1 MRDLFYSFLEDHV
14 ELYFTDRELFLKEL
28 DIFLDSSYKKGLVGW
43 DYFFIPKSGDIFT
56 SDNNR
61 IFGQSEY
68 DDIHIIMNLD
78 AYPNKLECGISEL
91 TAVWRDKKI
100 KSILNEKF

>member
-14 ELYFTDRELFLKEL
+14 ELYFTDRKLFLIEL
-28 DIFLDSSYKKGLVGW
+28 DIFLDSSYKKGLLVGW
-43 DYFFIPKSGDIFT
+43 DYFFIPPND
-56 SDNNR
+56 
-61 IFGQSEY
+61 Y

-78 AYPNKLECGISEL
+78 AYPNKLEFGISEL
-91 TAVWRDKKI
+91 TAVLRDKKI